1 MKPFKSKMKSVLTLI
16 VLLVAAIYQHFQG
29 NVPSTKQ
36 TDSSTSTTQNSGTLW
51 KANQW
56 ITIEGKVSR
65 LLHDDN
71 IGSRH
76 QKFIIRQ
83 NDGSTLLVAHNI
95 DLAKRIPLQKG
106 DSIKLRGQYE
116 TNDRGGLVHWT
127 HHDPMKSGSAG
138 WIEHQNKRYE

>member
-1 MKPFKSKMKSVLTLI
+1 MKPFKSKMKSLLALVI
-16 VLLVAAIYQHFQG
+16 VVVAAIYQHFQG
-29 NVPSTKQ
+29 NVASTKQ
-36 TDSSTSTTQNSGTLW
+36 SDNPASTTQRSGTKW

-56 ITIEGKVSR
+56 ITIEGKVIR
-65 LLHDDN
+65 LLQDDN

-83 NDGSTLLVAHNI
+83 NDGSTLLIAHNI

-106 DSIKLRGQYE
+106 DKIKLRGQYE

-127 HHDPMKSGSAG
+127 HHDPMKSGSVG
-138 WIEHQNKRYE
+138 WIEHKNKRYE